1 MRIGDEVTIGGRL
14 YVVRGF
20 DPMSVPERRVDLE
33 DVETGERVRVP
44 LDELERA
51 GD

>member
-1 MRIGDEVTIGGRL
+1 MRIGDHVTIGGRH

-33 DVETGERVRVP
+33 DLETGEHVRLP
-44 LDELERA
+44 LEELENA